1 MEKEKQYKPYKSYGD
16 RSRTPYEALDIKKE
30 MCSLADYDI
39 NTQKEWL
46 GKNTKYYTELPLNG
60 IITIYRAVPKEANKI
75 RSGDYVTQSYNYAKK
90 HLELVLNG
98 NGKILTKKVKLNE
111 LYPVSANEFWYVNE
125 NLEEELRS
133 Y

>member
-1 MEKEKQYKPYKSYGD
+1 MNNNKPYKEFGD

-30 MCSLADYDI
+30 MCSLTDYDI
-39 NTQKEWL
+39 ETQKEWL
-46 GKNTKYYTELPLNG
+46 GKYTEYYTELPLNG

-111 LYPVSANEFWYVNE
+111 LYPVNNNEFWFVSI
-125 NLEEELRS
+125 NLEKELEEIEK
-133 Y
+133 